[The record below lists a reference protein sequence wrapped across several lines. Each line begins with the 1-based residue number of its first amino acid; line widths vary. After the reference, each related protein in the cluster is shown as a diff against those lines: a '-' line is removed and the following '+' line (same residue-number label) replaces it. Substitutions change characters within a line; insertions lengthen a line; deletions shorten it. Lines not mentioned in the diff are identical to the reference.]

1 VYVKNFIHPVTRITL
16 VVAAVLLGL
25 QQAGIAGA
33 YAIPYVLSAVVALYL
48 LHRSLPASDATF
60 DETITRDLL
69 SYSLPM
75 TVTDMAGF
83 IYRNA
88 DIFLILWLLDS
99 EAVAIYGVAYA
110 AVKFMEMFSSAFNF
124 LSTPVASEL
133 DDEGE
138 RADFFGV
145 FTPVVRWLTIASICM
160 LVPLGVFAE
169 EFLTVIYGVKYG
181 PGGAALVVLAIG
193 FAIRN
198 VLAIHGPILEGLG
211 RSRLLMNN
219 SLSTAVL
226 NLGLNL
232 VLIPRY
238 GILGAAM
245 ATAASY
251 FIRELLSA
259 IEVWYIIGE
268 VPVDWSAI
276 GPAAVG
282 SMLVGAFAVWVGPLV
297 PGTFLWL
304 VVASGAFSVVYLLVV
319 LTLFGLS
326 ASEVMV
332 IRSVEERFGLP
343 LGPLNRVIRFFADE

>member
-1 VYVKNFIHPVTRITL
+1 
-16 VVAAVLLGL
+16 
-25 QQAGIAGA
+25 
-33 YAIPYVLSAVVALYL
+33 
-48 LHRSLPASDATF
+48 
-60 DETITRDLL
+60 
-69 SYSLPM
+69 
-75 TVTDMAGF
+75 
-83 IYRNA
+83 
-88 DIFLILWLLDS
+88 
-99 EAVAIYGVAYA
+99 
-110 AVKFMEMFSSAFNF
+110 
-124 LSTPVASEL
+124 
-133 DDEGE
+133 
-138 RADFFGV
+138 
-145 FTPVVRWLTIASICM
+145 
-160 LVPLGVFAE
+160 
-169 EFLTVIYGVKYG
+169 
-181 PGGAALVVLAIG
+181 VLAIG

-219 SLSTAVL
+219 SLSTAML
-226 NLGLNL
+226 YLGLNL

-238 GILGAAM
+238 GILGAAI

-268 VPVDWSAI
+268 VPADWSAI

-282 SMLVGAFAVWVGPLV
+282 SMLIGAFAVWVGPLV

-326 ASEVMV
+326 TSEVMV

-343 LGPLNRVIRFFADE
+343 LGPFNRVIRFFADE

>member
-48 LHRSLPASDATF
+48 LHRSLPASDAAF
-60 DETITRDLL
+60 DETVTRDLL

-133 DDEGE
+133 DDESE
-138 RADFFGV
+138 RADFSGV

-160 LVPLGVFAE
+160 LVPLGVFAK
-169 EFLTVIYGVKYG
+169 EFLTVIYGVK
-181 PGGAALVVLAIG
+181 
-193 FAIRN
+193 
-198 VLAIHGPILEGLG
+198 
-211 RSRLLMNN
+211 
-219 SLSTAVL
+219 
-226 NLGLNL
+226 
-232 VLIPRY
+232 
-238 GILGAAM
+238 
-245 ATAASY
+245 
-251 FIRELLSA
+251 
-259 IEVWYIIGE
+259 
-268 VPVDWSAI
+268 
-276 GPAAVG
+276 
-282 SMLVGAFAVWVGPLV
+282 
-297 PGTFLWL
+297 
-304 VVASGAFSVVYLLVV
+304 
-319 LTLFGLS
+319 
-326 ASEVMV
+326 
-332 IRSVEERFGLP
+332 
-343 LGPLNRVIRFFADE
+343 